1 MKNRNLQ
8 KVISNRFF
16 SVSGNEITDITN
28 KSIFSLLHR
37 TANDYLE
44 IDEIFSRV
52 YVIANKKSETIA
64 NKMRVSPP
72 SYRHN

>member
-16 SVSGNEITDITN
+16 SVPGNETTNIRN
-28 KSIFSLLHR
+28 KSIFSLLYR
-37 TANDYLE
+37 TVDHHLKV
-44 IDEIFSRV
+44 DEIFSGV

-64 NKMRVSPP
+64 DKMKVS
-72 SYRHN
+72 SFLSA

>member
-16 SVSGNEITDITN
+16 SVSGNETTDVRN

-37 TANDYLE
+37 TADDHLE
-44 IDEIFSRV
+44 VDEIFSGV
-52 YVIANKKSETIA
+52 YVIANKKSEIIA
-64 NKMRVSPP
+64 DKMKVSLP
-72 SYRHN
+72 SYHHN